1 MIAHGLART
10 SRHNDEGVFTLEYI
24 LDYLLL
30 IASEL
35 IVTEDFFEGSSD
47 FFYTYHINLANLKR
61 IKSNAYLCLD
71 SKKVTEL
78 KLQKNIQTIAKETLL
93 KEAEAIKNIVQYI
106 NDDFEQVVLEILDM
120 KGRLVVTGVGK
131 SAIIAQKIVATLNS
145 TGTPS
150 IFMHA
155 ADAIHGDLGMIRSE
169 DMVLCI
175 SKSGNTE
182 EVKVLLP
189 LLKRT
194 GAKTIG
200 LVSNED
206 CYVAKHVDFVL
217 KALIDAEADP
227 NNLAPT
233 TSTTVH
239 MAMGDAL
246 AVSLLYARGFTAKD
260 FAKYHPGGSLGKQLY
275 LKVDDIYPKNELPIV
290 HENDLVK
297 DSILTISKKRLGA
310 AAVVNESHELV
321 GIFTDGD
328 LRRMLEKH
336 DNFSALQIGQVMTK
350 NPKTIDK
357 GEYAIRALNEMREH
371 DINQLIIVEDKKVVG
386 FLHISD
392 LMNEG
397 II

>member
-1 MIAHGLART
+1 M
-10 SRHNDEGVFTLEYI
+10 
-24 LDYLLL
+24 
-30 IASEL
+30 
-35 IVTEDFFEGSSD
+35 
-47 FFYTYHINLANLKR
+47 
-61 IKSNAYLCLD
+61 
-71 SKKVTEL
+71 TEL